1 VTEYFLFDLRKG
13 YCDYYATA
21 MVVMA
26 RLAGLPARY
35 VVGYIGENYDDV
47 TQVYLITAD
56 QSHAWPEIY
65 FPNYGWIAFEPT
77 GGRTAIQRAP
87 DQMPAPLEDVVWDL
101 PPLVPETRTV
111 WDDLS
116 RWLALLALSALLG
129 AVLWWSLAELGLYRT
144 PAEALPVKI
153 FVRLYRMARRL
164 GIPLQPGDT
173 AYRFTARLEGYFAL
187 FEGSSLLASGMDT
200 ASEAARRLAGA
211 YVRQSFAPE
220 GELRIDPIELIRA
233 YRKLRR
239 QLWILYLLK
248 TLYRLRFLRPA
259 LGQDVR
265 QFVLALQAGK

>member
-1 VTEYFLFDLRKG
+1 LLDADTD
-13 YCDYYATA
+13 
-21 MVVMA
+21 
-26 RLAGLPARY
+26 
-35 VVGYIGENYDDV
+35 
-47 TQVYLITAD
+47 LITQLD
-56 QSHAWPEIY
+56 CQGILPRGELGLRTDGDPHLPHDDS
-65 FPNYGWIAFEPT
+65 IA
-77 GGRTAIQRAP
+77 GRDGTA

-101 PPLVPETRTV
+101 PPLAPETRTV

-187 FEGSSLLASGMDT
+187 FEGSSLLATGMDT

-248 TLYRLRFLRPA
+248 TLYCLRFLRPA